1 MFDKK
6 IYIKRRGKLALEMVN
21 NSVALI
27 EASSEKIRNN
37 DAYYRFRQSSN
48 FFYLTGFDKPN
59 AFLMLIK
66 KKIKLNQFFVQKN
79 PINMT
84 KYGPVNFIVQNK

>member
-37 DAYYRFRQSSN
+37 DTYYRFRQSSN
-48 FFYLTGFDKPN
+48 FFYLTYPG
-59 AFLMLIK
+59 
-66 KKIKLNQFFVQKN
+66 KILDSEERSFKVKSHN
-79 PINMT
+79 
-84 KYGPVNFIVQNK
+84 Y

>member
-6 IYIKRRGKLALEMVN
+6 IHIQRRGKLALEMVN

-37 DAYYRFRQSSN
+37 DTYYRFRQSSTYTFVKN
-48 FFYLTGFDKPN
+48 FLFH
-59 AFLMLIK
+59 I
-66 KKIKLNQFFVQKN
+66 I
-79 PINMT
+79 
-84 KYGPVNFIVQNK
+84 